1 VDYPDCI
8 VNTFYAVSD
17 LIMALWP
24 RSVPSRAAFTRAKVM
39 AHRGIFDN
47 RRVKENTLAA
57 FHKAQEAGIWGI
69 ELDLRWTR
77 DLEPVVHHDAN
88 TQRVFGVDRE
98 IAELSFKE
106 LRALVPAVPSLAE
119 VLELFGGKLVLV
131 LELKD
136 CNLAAEQEQREKL
149 QALLASWKPGE
160 DFYIIALDQ
169 DLLNRID
176 CFPSTT
182 YFPIGRVEFTELS
195 RIALEKSYAGIMG
208 HYQFLKTCLI
218 ERHAKVGQ
226 LICTGFIESKNCLFR
241 ELNRGVDILSS
252 NKANKIQKIIN
263 ENLERTEI

>member
-1 VDYPDCI
+1 MDYPDYI
-8 VNTFYAVSD
+8 VNTFYAISD

-24 RSVPSRAAFTRAKVM
+24 RPMPSRAAFARAKVM

-57 FHKAQEAGIWGI
+57 FHKAEEAGVWGI

-88 TQRVFGVDRE
+88 TQRVFGIDRE

-106 LRALVPAVPSLAE
+106 LRELVPEVPSLAE
-119 VLELFGGKLVLV
+119 VLVLFAGKLVLV

-136 CNLAAEQEQREKL
+136 FNPSAVQAQREKL
-149 QALLASWKPGE
+149 EKLLAPWQPAK
-160 DFYIIALDQ
+160 DFYMIALEQ
-169 DLLNRID
+169 DLLNRMD
-176 CFPSTT
+176 FFPSAT
-182 YFPIGRVEFTELS
+182 YFPIGRVEFTDLS
-195 RIALEKSYAGIMG
+195 RMALEKSYAGIMG

-263 ENLERTEI
+263 EHLERTEI